1 VDMNY
6 CMHCGARL
14 ALRDHETEGR
24 PIPWCEHCQDWR
36 FPVFNAA
43 VSMVVLDES
52 RQHVLLIQQYGR
64 PFYILPAGYINLG
77 EGAEDAVRRELQEE
91 LGLEVRQMTFNRSR
105 YFPPSNTLLFNFV
118 VTVTGKATPNW
129 EVDAWRW
136 FTREEA
142 RQNIK
147 PASFAEAF
155 LLRGLDLI
163 TGENP

>member
-1 VDMNY
+1 MNS

-14 ALRDHETEGR
+14 VMRDHETEGR
-24 PIPWCEHCQDWR
+24 PIPWCEGCRDWR

-52 RQHVLLIQQYGR
+52 REHVLLIQQYGR
-64 PFYILPAGYINLG
+64 PVYILPAGYIHQG
-77 EGAEDAVRRELQEE
+77 EDAEDAVRRELQEE
-91 LGLEVRQMTFNRSR
+91 LGLEVKDMTFNRSR
-105 YFPPSNTLLFNFV
+105 YFSPSHTLLFNVV
-118 VTVTGKATPNW
+118 VTVTGKPAPHW

-136 FTREEA
+136 FSREEA
-142 RQNIK
+142 KANIK

-155 LLRGLDLI
+155 LLRGLEKI